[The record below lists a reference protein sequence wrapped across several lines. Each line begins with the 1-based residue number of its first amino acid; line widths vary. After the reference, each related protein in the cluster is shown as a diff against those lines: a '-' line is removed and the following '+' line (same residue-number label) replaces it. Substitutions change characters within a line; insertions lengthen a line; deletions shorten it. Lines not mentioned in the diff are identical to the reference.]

1 MHLSISLYMG
11 NVVSLKNVASLKSF
25 VNAAGNPEQVPK
37 VSEIMR
43 FICYKSSFRVLYYL
57 RKRQVK

>member
-1 MHLSISLYMG
+1 MG